1 MYTSPAGRPCKAFS
15 HKQTCRGVIAQT
27 APLVGGGRVTTGGLV
42 GDLAAGLACAGTAS
56 SDMQGPTAI
65 VVVIVGQASG
75 QDLVVVLV
83 VVPLQLSSVVMVV
96 VLLVGLVTVL
106 V

>member
-27 APLVGGGRVTTGGLV
+27 APLVAGGRVTTGGLV
-42 GDLAAGLACAGTAS
+42 GDLAAGTTS

-96 VLLVGLVTVL
+96 VLLVGLVTDL